1 MYSTSVQNILLLT
14 VCLLLLTTIVTG
26 LKCRKVFQILPS
38 ITWLFSVVTP
48 MIYSK
53 QFFSEDFSIL
63 QLKGISLITAAL
75 CCGDLLAIYVMG
87 NSTSV
92 KISNNKLK
100 VRPTLL
106 AGVIIVLVLPVA
118 HFVLAGT
125 PPLLAGIFGDT
136 NSSINAINREI
147 YSKFSIPYFLKLPT
161 NWVIN
166 FIGPVLIIKLFL
178 MKKYK
183 FAASLTI
190 WCLFYASAST
200 AQMPVIILLCTI
212 LFGSF
217 FMLSDK
223 HKNII
228 TAVLSTIFLATTL
241 LGIQYGNSILQN
253 KNECPVPNNATLTP
267 GNINRSCEQKI
278 IIITPIV
285 DHISYRYFL
294 TPIEVSNKWYEYY
307 GSGKH
312 EQRSLFDLVDRSAS
326 AQAANKVG
334 IWGFQNLFPERY
346 LSSVS
351 AYASIDADAYSF
363 FGLGSVFL
371 VALLLLLIR
380 VFISIPV
387 SASNDL
393 ARIFQGIAFGQLV
406 IFPFQASIQAMLF
419 PQGLIMILLI
429 FLYLKNKVLI

>member
-1 MYSTSVQNILLLT
+1 MYSTSVQNILLST
-14 VCLLLLTTIVTG
+14 ICLMILTTIAIG
-26 LKCRKVFQILPS
+26 LKCRKVFQLLPS
-38 ITWLFSVVTP
+38 ITWFFSMVTP
-48 MIYSK
+48 MFYSK
-53 QFFSEDFSIL
+53 QFFSEDFSVL

-75 CCGDLLAIYVMG
+75 CCGDLLAIYVMN

-92 KISNNKLK
+92 KISKNKLK
-100 VRPTLL
+100 SRPILI
-106 AGVIIVLVLPVA
+106 AGVILVLVLPVA

-125 PPLLAGIFGDT
+125 PPLLAGIFDDT
-136 NSSINAINREI
+136 NSSVNAINREI
-147 YSKFSIPYFLKLPT
+147 YTKFSIPYFLKLPT

-166 FIGPVLIIKLFL
+166 FIGPALIIKLFL

-183 FAASLTI
+183 FGSLLTI

-200 AQMPVIILLCTI
+200 AQMPVIILFCTLLFSCFFI
-212 LFGSF
+212 LGN
-217 FMLSDK
+217 K
-223 HKNII
+223 HKNLI
-228 TAVLSTIFLATTL
+228 TAVLTAIFLVTTL
-241 LGIQYGNSILQN
+241 FGILYGNSILQR
-253 KNECPVPNNATLTP
+253 KNECLIQNNITLTP

-278 IIITPIV
+278 IIISPIV
-285 DHISYRYFL
+285 DHVSYRYFL

-312 EQRSLFDLVDRSAS
+312 EQRSLVDLVDRSAS

-406 IFPFQASIQAMLF
+406 IFPFQASIQAMFF
-419 PQGLIMILLI
+419 PQGLIMILLMQNQT
-429 FLYLKNKVLI
+429 L

>member
-1 MYSTSVQNILLLT
+1 MYSTSVQNIFLLII
-14 VCLLLLTTIVTG
+14 CLMIFTTIVIG
-26 LKCRKVFQILPS
+26 LKCRKVFQLLPS
-38 ITWLFSVVTP
+38 ITWFFSMVTP

-53 QFFSEDFSIL
+53 QFFSKDFSTL
-63 QLKGISLITAAL
+63 QLEGISSITAVL
-75 CCGDLLAIYVMG
+75 CCGDLLAIYVMS

-92 KISNNKLK
+92 KISKNKLK
-100 VRPTLL
+100 LRPILIV
-106 AGVIIVLVLPVA
+106 GVILVLVLPVV
-118 HFVLAGT
+118 HFILAGT
-125 PPLLAGIFGDT
+125 PPLLAGIFGDA
-136 NSSINAINREI
+136 NSSVNAVNREI
-147 YSKFSIPYFLKLPT
+147 YTKFSIPYFLKLPT

-166 FIGPVLIIKLFL
+166 FIGPALIIKLFL

-183 FAASLTI
+183 FGALLTI
-190 WCLFYASAST
+190 WSLFYASAST
-200 AQMPVIILLCTI
+200 AQMPVIILSCTL

-217 FMLSDK
+217 FILGNK
-223 HKNII
+223 HKNLI
-228 TAVLSTIFLATTL
+228 TAVLTAIFLVTTL
-241 LGIQYGNSILQN
+241 FGILYGNSILQH
-253 KNECPVPNNATLTP
+253 KNECLVPNNITLTP

-278 IIITPIV
+278 IIISPIV
-285 DHISYRYFL
+285 DHVSYRYFL

-312 EQRSLFDLVDRSAS
+312 EQRSLVDLVDRSAS

-387 SASNDL
+387 SPSNDL